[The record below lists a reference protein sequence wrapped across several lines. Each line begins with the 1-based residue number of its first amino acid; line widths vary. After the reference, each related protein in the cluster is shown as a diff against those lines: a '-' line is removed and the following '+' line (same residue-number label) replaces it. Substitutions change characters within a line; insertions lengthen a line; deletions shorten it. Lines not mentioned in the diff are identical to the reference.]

1 MEAPF
6 ERVAEMTTHSL
17 TSRRLEFADDAAA
30 MEYYAEQG
38 WTDGL
43 PVVPPTPERVARF
56 LGHAGRPASAI
67 VGTEPTKGRVI
78 TAEKVAINAVMAGC
92 LPEYLPLILA
102 TVEAICEPKFNLHA
116 VSVSTMGAA
125 VLTVVNGPVVGEL
138 GLRSGVDLFGPG
150 NRANATI
157 GRAIRLVIT
166 NATGAV
172 SGELD
177 KAAIGHAGKY
187 TWCFA
192 EAEDASPWPSLH
204 EEKGLS
210 EFQSAVTVY
219 PGLSPI
225 QVNPPQTADPELI
238 LSSFADALFTT
249 GPAQDDLVVVM
260 SLETVGHLKAA
271 GWSKDRVKEALY
283 RAGRRPASEWA
294 KVGSEVAEQDSDA
307 LVGALNTP
315 ESVTVIVAGGE
326 AGGGC
331 AIIQLW
337 GGGSNSKPVTRE
349 VKF

>member
-1 MEAPF
+1 
-6 ERVAEMTTHSL
+6 MTTHSL
-17 TSRRLEFADDAAA
+17 SSRRLEFADDAAA

-56 LGHAGRPASAI
+56 LDHAGRPASAI
-67 VGTEPTKGRVI
+67 IGTEPTKGRVI

-92 LPEYLPLILA
+92 LPEHLPVILA
-102 TVEAICEPKFNLHA
+102 AVEAICEPKFNLHA

-157 GRAIRLVIT
+157 GRAIRLIIT

-177 KAAIGHAGKY
+177 KAALGHPGKY

-192 EAEDASPWPSLH
+192 EAEAESPWQSLH

-210 EFQSAVTVY
+210 AFQSAVTVY

-225 QVNPPQTADPELI
+225 QVNPPATIDPEQI

-249 GPAQDDLVVVM
+249 GPGQDDLVVVM
-260 SLETVGHLKAA
+260 SLEIVGHLKAA

-294 KVGSEVAEQDSDA
+294 RVGTPVSVQDRDA
-307 LVGALNTP
+307 LIGAINSP
-315 ESVTVIVAGGE
+315 ENVTLIVAGGQ

-331 AIIQLW
+331 AVIQLW
-337 GGGSNSKPVTRE
+337 GGGTNSKPVTKK
-349 VKF
+349 VTI

>member
-1 MEAPF
+1 
-6 ERVAEMTTHSL
+6 
-17 TSRRLEFADDAAA
+17 

-43 PVVPPTPERVARF
+43 PVVPPTPVRVARF
-56 LGHAGRPASAI
+56 LDRAGRPASAI
-67 VGTEPTKGRVI
+67 IGTEPTKGRVI

-92 LPEYLPLILA
+92 LPEHLA
-102 TVEAICEPKFNLHA
+102 VVLTAVEAICEPKFNLHA

-125 VLTVVNGPVVGEL
+125 VLTVVNGPIAAEL

-150 NRANATI
+150 NRGNATI

-177 KAAIGHAGKY
+177 KAALGHPGKY

-192 EAEDASPWPSLH
+192 EAMEASPWASLH

-210 EFQSAVTVY
+210 TFQSAVTVY
-219 PGLSPI
+219 PGLSPF
-225 QVNPPQTADPELI
+225 QVNPPATEDPELI
-238 LSSFADALFTT
+238 LASFADALFAT
-249 GPAQDDLVVVM
+249 GPGQEDLVVVM
-260 SLETVGHLKAA
+260 SLEIVGHLKAA

-294 KVGSEVAEQDSDA
+294 RVGAEVSVDKADA
-307 LVGALNTP
+307 LIGAVNSP

-331 AIIQLW
+331 AVIQLW
-337 GGGSNSKPVTRE
+337 GGGTNSRPVTKE
-349 VKF
+349 INI